1 MNPAGESI
9 LAALG
14 QVAAERQARLQ
25 RPGMVSWVTAVKE
38 FQHRRFA
45 QTYAD
50 LLAQPR
56 YAQAVRFFLEEL
68 YGPHDFSLRDKQ
80 FARVVPALVRLFPRE
95 IVATVDE
102 LARLHALSERLD
114 SAMALVLAS
123 DKLDDNGYAGAWRA
137 VGEPA
142 LREEQIAL
150 TASVGQALDRYTRRA
165 LLRNTLRMLRGPAQ
179 AAGLSALQHFLETGF
194 ETFKALGG
202 AAEFLATVGE
212 RERALAARL
221 FAGGGLV

>member
-56 YAQAVRFFLEEL
+56 YARAVRFFLEEL
-68 YGPHDFSLRDKQ
+68 YGPHDFSQRDKQ

-123 DKLDDNGYAGAWRA
+123 DKLDGHGYARAWRA
-137 VGEPA
+137 VGEPG
-142 LREEQIAL
+142 LREQQIAL
-150 TASVGQALDRYTRRA
+150 TVSVGQALDRYTRRA
-165 LLRNTLRMLRGPAQ
+165 LLGNTLRLLRGPAQ
-179 AAGLSALQHFLETGF
+179 AAGLSALQQFLETGF
-194 ETFKALGG
+194 DTFKALGG